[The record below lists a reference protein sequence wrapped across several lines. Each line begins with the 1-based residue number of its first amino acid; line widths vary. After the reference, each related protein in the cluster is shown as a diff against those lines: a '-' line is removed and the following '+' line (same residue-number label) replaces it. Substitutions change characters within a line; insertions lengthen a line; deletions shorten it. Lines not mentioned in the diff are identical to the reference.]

1 MKIEPS
7 SAASEISHWCEL
19 ILATETIFVN
29 NRLEEVFSY
38 GKTVI
43 PYCTTA
49 AGPAHVQSSPQS
61 LLSNIQTDESSY

>member
-29 NRLEEVFSY
+29 NRFEEVFSY

-49 AGPAHVQSSPQS
+49 AGPAHVLDIQRYGPQS
-61 LLSNIQTDESSY
+61 T